1 MRVCSHSIHSVGPG
15 VERPSIPYSHPKRLR
30 PKALPLT
37 TCFGSHRIRHATATL
52 LVNNGMPLEEVS
64 RYLGH
69 PSTMPTRRYAQQTP
83 EALGIRAA
91 DALARAGLV
100 AG

>member
-1 MRVCSHSIHSVGPG
+1 
-15 VERPSIPYSHPKRLR
+15 
-30 PKALPLT
+30 
-37 TCFGSHRIRHATATL
+37 
-52 LVNNGMPLEEVS
+52 MPLEEVS

-69 PSTMPTRRYAQQTP
+69 SSTMPTRRYAQQTP
-83 EALGIRAA
+83 EALGVRAA